1 MESNMSGFTGTA
13 KLARHVPPLIQR
25 LKHTAVAGRN
35 QISTER
41 SGGEA
46 KSEPFEAFTVGDRQ
60 SSYQT
65 IFTANR
71 ISLAVVVSSG
81 RDIRVVRRHR
91 NGKVSTIE
99 DIEELSPGTALLRG
113 AKRN

>member
-1 MESNMSGFTGTA
+1 MSVLSGFTGTA
-13 KLARHVPPLIQR
+13 KLTRHVPPLIQR

-65 IFTANR
+65 IFRAN
-71 ISLAVVVSSG
+71 
-81 RDIRVVRRHR
+81 
-91 NGKVSTIE
+91 
-99 DIEELSPGTALLRG
+99 
-113 AKRN
+113 